1 MAGYLNT
8 IPLNA
13 PIAPRDTRSRY
24 PTHWDQFGLGGY
36 RTVDLLSERDA
47 IPNER
52 KKEGML
58 VYVVENDST
67 YRLTLGLWEEVH
79 VKLVIESEDSSVS
92 FSDIDKLKIDTNSG
106 LYFSNDAP
114 NSVTLTGTKSFD
126 EIRTTTDNIYAV
138 DSNFIKFEE
147 TLTVKPSIL
156 GNSIKFKTKGYTYSS
171 DTAKITH
178 FVHHNLGTN
187 ILICN
192 IYIKESNGSLTYIIA
207 SHKILDLNT
216 IEINTTTARDI
227 VVNVIPLEPTP

>member
-1 MAGYLNT
+1 MAGIIGS
-8 IPLNA
+8 IPVGSF
-13 PIAPRDTRSRY
+13 IAPKDTRHRY
-24 PTHWDQFGLGGY
+24 PTHLDQFGLGGY

-67 YRLTLGLWEEVH
+67 YRLTLSVWEEVH

-92 FSDIDKLKIDTNSG
+92 FSDIDKLKIDTGSG

-114 NSVTLTGTKSFD
+114 NSVTLTGTKSFN
-126 EIRTTTDNIYAV
+126 EVRTDTDNIYAF
-138 DSNFIKFEE
+138 DSSFIKFDE

-192 IYIKESNGSLTYIIA
+192 IYIKESNGALTYIIA
-207 SHKILDLNT
+207 PHKILDLNT
-216 IEINTTTARDI
+216 IEINMTTARDI
-227 VVNVIPLEPTP
+227 MVNVIPLEPTP